1 MARKDPG
8 QSAGWIKLHR
18 SITGWRWARDPNVFR
33 LWVQLLLMV
42 DYETGEPIRTT
53 LPELSEETGLT
64 FKQTRLAVE
73 KLSSTGEIVVTVGK
87 RRHGLLIAVPKF
99 TEYQGHKTGQ
109 NVGHKTTTTETP
121 INKGNNGNI
130 SADGG
135 HKTGHKTGQ
144 ENASPS
150 FIKKEFKKKSE
161 ESRTREGTFDT
172 EDFFQAALR
181 RSYAEYEKEDSD
193 NAGRKDTLQG

>member
-53 LPELSEETGLT
+53 LPELSEATGLT
-64 FKQTRLAVE
+64 IKQVKLAIA
-73 KLSSTGEIVVTVGK
+73 KLNSTGEIQSIEEK
-87 RRHGLLIAVPKF
+87 HRHGSVIFVPKF
-99 TEYQGHKTGQ
+99 NEYQGGPKKGPNIGPNVSTTG
-109 NVGHKTTTTETP
+109 TP
-121 INKGNNGNI
+121 INKGKCEPQGASKGPNIGPNNGP
-130 SADGG
+130 
-135 HKTGHKTGQ
+135 KTVP
-144 ENASPS
+144 PS
-150 FIKKEFKKKSE
+150 FIKKELKKKSE

-181 RSYAEYEKEDSD
+181 RSYADYEKED
-193 NAGRKDTLQG
+193 TTT